1 MNEKVVYSKTREGPV
16 IKSVIRAASEEA
28 QEKPKRKPRRESK
41 PLPVRQQRAAKEKK
55 EREKKKD
62 KGKEDE
68 QEDEQE
74 EGEESGQDRAL
85 EKDKHD
91 SIDVDEDQTESSTGF
106 REDPRV
112 TADIIVFGTD
122 DVVSKG
128 KTHGPLLLRF
138 GLMGLSH
145 GTHGTF
151 RLIFAYFAFDLLL
164 YKHLVCSRHRHCGIG
179 QFNSV
184 PECKE
189 RRIPT
194 PSWSGGPRL
203 CGHRHPE
210 VQA

>member
-1 MNEKVVYSKTREGPV
+1 MRFLLYQSRMSRTREVTIDLLIQLDVVRKRLGYVHFCGSISNAFFCVYFVRDSLVRRSGRTKVAPLKFWMNEKVVYSKTREGPV

-55 EREKKKD
+55 VKEKKEKD

-91 SIDVDEDQTESSTGF
+91 SIDVNEDQTESSTGF

-128 KTHGPLLLRF
+128 K
-138 GLMGLSH
+138 LMAL
-145 GTHGTF
+145 F
-151 RLIFAYFAFDLLL
+151 CFV
-164 YKHLVCSRHRHCGIG
+164 LV
-179 QFNSV
+179 
-184 PECKE
+184 
-189 RRIPT
+189 
-194 PSWSGGPRL
+194 
-203 CGHRHPE
+203 
-210 VQA
+210 